1 MKKILQYLFD
11 YKTLSTAQSKDILIQ
26 ISKGMYTE
34 TEITAFVTVFLMRT
48 ITIEELQG
56 FSDALLELCVKV
68 DLGAEPLLDIVGTGG
83 DGKNTFNI
91 STLACFIAAGAG
103 QKVAKHG
110 NYGATSISGSSNV
123 MEQLGYV
130 FKADQD
136 KLQKELKEAGICF
149 LHAPSFHPALKTVGP
164 LRKNLGIRTFFN
176 MLGPLVNPA
185 RPQYQLL
192 GVYNLEMARLYNY
205 LLQKSERD
213 FAIVHSLEGY
223 DEISLTGDSKII
235 TRAGER
241 IATPESLGK
250 RQVSAEDI
258 FGGNTLEEAA
268 GLFRRIITGKGSWAQ
283 NAVVLANAA
292 TALHCTGNYADY
304 QQAYQQAV
312 VSLESGKALSA
323 LERLIDINQAY
334 K

>member
-250 RQVSAEDI
+250 RQVYAEDI

-292 TALHCTGNYADY
+292 TALHCTGSYADY